1 MKHREYM
8 GEMDAL
14 TNVMGRRLFL
24 NYCTKC
30 QNDRDDID
38 NKSKRKGWF
47 LFIDIDWFKQIND
60 TLGHTVGDETLK
72 ADCRKLKKYIQ
83 QLWSRWPGRRRRI
96 CSNHQ

>member
-1 MKHREYM
+1 M

-60 TLGHTVGDETLK
+60 TLGHGSAMKNIMPDWGRKLVKNIFSSYGAVGRVGGDE
-72 ADCRKLKKYIQ
+72 
-83 QLWSRWPGRRRRI
+83 RI